1 MADTQANEATATKSK
16 SINPQSRIINYQP
29 PLEENV
35 PSNVSTQEQLALVP
49 DEFLSMNKTRP
60 LKLKDDR
67 GAVSLYF
74 LKPMVSSVI
83 FILMVELLE
92 RFAFYGINYTQTSF
106 LTGAY
111 NRHWNAELSAVSAS
125 SYVSISTA
133 IAYTAPFGG
142 AVLADCILGEYW
154 TIMFGALV
162 FYVPGILLIALTT
175 VPYLLGP
182 TFNLHALSA
191 GLLFLWPIGTGI
203 VKAVVNVFGAKQF
216 HPFLQSSLVESYYV
230 SFYMCINIGAL
241 AGGIIVPII
250 AEHDVTLA
258 YMIPVCMLMCGVS
271 CFLMGTPRYVIAK
284 PRGDLLTTTA
294 EERASGL
301 SLWSVVKMVML
312 IVPFCVAYSQMATT
326 FIVQGTVMQKAF
338 GFIDAASMNNAD
350 AVAVLFFGYWIGGV
364 LYPLL
369 AKHNIKIP
377 TTYKF
382 ALGSAMGSL
391 AILWALFV
399 EYKIH
404 STFKATGDKISVL
417 WQTLSFALIG
427 LGEIFVV
434 SSAYEAA
441 FKAAP
446 PRKKALASAINLFAV
461 GGLPNMVCIVL
472 YNVCSTW
479 FHNAE
484 GRASIRTI
492 ETYTEAHV
500 GNYFWVLF
508 FISLLGVAV
517 NVVPSVRDWVDKLE
531 ESAAEAIKTPRLTP
545 KLSTRKKERAEGN
558 GDETSALLR
567 TKQHQKYLEYGSGP
581 LLYKSGSMRAAPFLN
596 KNDAVSIKRQQK
608 MHEKFAQHRHDGE
621 LLTIQKEV
629 AKDDSGLNV

>member
-1 MADTQANEATATKSK
+1 MAVSHTGETTSRKLIDPHN
-16 SINPQSRIINYQP
+16 RIIHYQP
-29 PLEENV
+29 AVEESI
-35 PSNVSTQEQLALVP
+35 PTNVSTDDQLALVP
-49 DEFLSMNKTRP
+49 DEFKSNNKQRP

-67 GAVSLYF
+67 GEVNMYY

-83 FILMVELLE
+83 FILMIELLE
-92 RFAFYGINYTQTSF
+92 RFSFYGINYTQTSF

-111 NRHWNAELSAVSAS
+111 NKHWNADMSAVKAS

-142 AVLADCILGEYW
+142 AILADSILGEYW

-162 FYVPGILLIALTT
+162 FYLPGIFLIALTT

-182 TFNLHALSA
+182 TFNHQALSV

-216 HPFLQSSLVESYYV
+216 HPFLQSSLIESYYV

-241 AGGIIVPII
+241 AGGIIVPILAQRNI
-250 AEHDVTLA
+250 TLA
-258 YMIPVCMLMCGVS
+258 YMIPVGMLISGVS
-271 CFLMGTPRYVIAK
+271 CFLLGTPRYVVAK
-284 PRGDLLTTTA
+284 PRGDLLSTTA

-312 IVPFCVAYSQMATT
+312 IVPFCIAYSQMATT

-350 AVAVLFFGYWIGGV
+350 AVSVLFFGYWIGGF
-364 LYPLL
+364 LYPAL
-369 AKHNIKIP
+369 ANHNIKIP
-377 TTYKF
+377 TTHKF

-404 STFKATGDKISVL
+404 TTYKATGEKISVL
-417 WQTLSFALIG
+417 WQFVAFALIG
-427 LGEIFVV
+427 IGEIFVV

-461 GGLPNMVCIVL
+461 GGLPNMLCIFL
-472 YNVCSTW
+472 YNVCSKW
-479 FHNAE
+479 FQNSE
-484 GRASIRTI
+484 GTTNIRTI
-492 ETYTEAHV
+492 KNYTEAQV
-500 GNYFWVLF
+500 GKYFWVLF
-508 FISLLGVAV
+508 GISLLGVVV
-517 NVVPSVRDWVDKLE
+517 NLMPSVRDWVDKLE
-531 ESAAEAIKTPRLTP
+531 EAAAEAIKTPSGTP
-545 KLSTRKKERAEGN
+545 KLASRKKQREEGN
-558 GDETSALLR
+558 DENSPLMR
-567 TKQHQKYLEYGSGP
+567 THQHQKYLDYGSGP
-581 LLYKSGSMRAAPFLN
+581 ILHKSGSMRAAPFLR
-596 KNDAVSIKRQQK
+596 KNDETSIKRQMKMAQK
-608 MHEKFAQHRHDGE
+608 FEQHRHDGE
-621 LLTIQKEV
+621 EV
-629 AKDDSGLNV
+629 PRKPMDDSALEV

>member
-1 MADTQANEATATKSK
+1 MAESHTSETTARKV
-16 SINPQSRIINYQP
+16 IDPQNRIIHYQP
-29 PLEENV
+29 AVEENI
-35 PSNVSTQEQLALVP
+35 PTNVSTDDQLALVP
-49 DEFLSMNKTRP
+49 DEFKSNNKQRP

-67 GAVSLYF
+67 GDVSMYY

-83 FILMVELLE
+83 FILMIELLE
-92 RFAFYGINYTQTSF
+92 RFSFYGINYTQTSF

-111 NRHWNAELSAVSAS
+111 NKHWNADMSAVTAS

-142 AVLADCILGEYW
+142 AILADSILGEYW
-154 TIMFGALV
+154 TILFGALV
-162 FYVPGILLIALTT
+162 FYLPGIFLIALTT

-182 TFNLHALSA
+182 TFNHQALSV

-216 HPFLQSSLVESYYV
+216 HPFLQSSLIESYYV

-241 AGGIIVPII
+241 AGGIIVPILAQRNI
-250 AEHDVTLA
+250 TLA
-258 YMIPVCMLMCGVS
+258 YMIPVGMLISGVS
-271 CFLMGTPRYVIAK
+271 CFLLGTPRYVVAK
-284 PRGDLLTTTA
+284 PRGDLLSTTA

-312 IVPFCVAYSQMATT
+312 IVPFCIAYSQMATT

-350 AVAVLFFGYWIGGV
+350 AVSVLFFGYWIGGV
-364 LYPLL
+364 LYPAL
-369 AKHNIKIP
+369 ANHNIKIP

-404 STFKATGDKISVL
+404 TTYKATGEKISVL
-417 WQTLSFALIG
+417 WQFVAFALIG
-427 LGEIFVV
+427 MGEIFVV

-461 GGLPNMVCIVL
+461 GGLPNMLCIIL
-472 YNVCSTW
+472 YNVCRKW
-479 FHNAE
+479 FQNSE
-484 GRASIRTI
+484 GTANIRTI
-492 ETYTEAHV
+492 KNYTEAQV
-500 GNYFWVLF
+500 GKYFWVLF
-508 FISLLGVAV
+508 GISLLGVVV
-517 NVVPSVRDWVDKLE
+517 NLIPSVRDWVDKLE
-531 ESAAEAIKTPRLTP
+531 EVAAEAIKTPSGTP
-545 KLSTRKKERAEGN
+545 KLANRKKQREEGN
-558 GDETSALLR
+558 DENSPLMR
-567 TKQHQKYLEYGSGP
+567 TRQHQKYLDYGSGP
-581 LLYKSGSMRAAPFLN
+581 ILHKSGSMRAAPFLR
-596 KNDAVSIKRQQK
+596 KNDETSQKRQMKMVQK
-608 MHEKFAQHRHDGE
+608 FEQHRHDGE
-621 LLTIQKEV
+621 VVSQKPMDASALEV
-629 AKDDSGLNV
+629 